1 MAEWIFEKIALVKK
15 VKRWRWVAFFATL
28 IALSALYM
36 NHKMRSVSVTDHIA
50 RIEIKGVITGDE
62 DTLKLIRKVQ
72 FSPQVKAVIVAIDS
86 PGGTVT
92 GSEILFEALRDLNK
106 AKPMTTLIET
116 VCASGGYIAA
126 IASDHI
132 IARQT
137 SIVGSIGV
145 IFQFP
150 NLSKLMETVGVK
162 VEEIKSA
169 PLKAAP
175 NGLDAPTQEAK
186 QAVEALVKESFTW
199 FKDMVKIRRNMDDA
213 QVATVSD
220 GRVFLGKQAITLKL
234 IDAIGGDDQ
243 ALDYF
248 KGKNI
253 MDLKIVKHE
262 KSIKSKGFIKDILSG
277 YLPNNILENNS
288 FINNSFTN
296 SGLMAVWK
304 L

>member
-1 MAEWIFEKIALVKK
+1 MAEWVFEKIALVKK
-15 VKRWRWVAFFATL
+15 VKRWRWVTFFATL
-28 IALSALYM
+28 IAISALYM
-36 NHKMRSVSVTDHIA
+36 NHSMRSVSVSDHIA
-50 RIEIKGVITGDE
+50 RIEIHGVITGDE

-72 FSPQVKAVIVAIDS
+72 NNPQVKAVIVAIDS

-92 GSEILFEALRDLNK
+92 GSEILYEALRDLNK
-106 AKPMTTLIET
+106 VKPLTTLIET
-116 VCASGGYIAA
+116 VGASGGYIAA

-175 NGLDAPTQEAK
+175 NGLDAPTPEAR
-186 QAVEALVKESFTW
+186 QAVAALVKESFTW
-199 FKDMVKIRRNMDDA
+199 FKDMVKLRRNMDDA
-213 QVATVSD
+213 QLAVVSD
-220 GRVFLGKQAITLKL
+220 GRVFLGKQAISLKL

-253 MDLKIVKHE
+253 TGLKIVKHD
-262 KSIKSKGFIKDILSG
+262 KAVKSKGFVKDILSG
-277 YLPNNILENNS
+277 YLPITLLD
-288 FINNSFTN
+288 NNSFTHN
-296 SGLMAVWK
+296 GLMAMWK
-304 L
+304 F